1 MFDVF
6 FCILDVLL
14 LCAKL
19 LEFVCLFDVRFNLLF

>member
-6 FCILDVLL
+6 FRILDVLL

-19 LEFVCLFDVRFNLLF
+19 LKFIRLFNVRLNFLL